1 MHNLPLIFY
10 LSMYLENIML
20 NICFLF
26 NLMHSKC
33 PSSEAPNSSPHACAC
48 ARAQEEKLFLMH
60 TNNLTF
66 SAP

>member
-1 MHNLPLIFY
+1 
-10 LSMYLENIML
+10 MYLENIML
-20 NICFLF
+20 DICFLF

-33 PSSEAPNSSPHACAC
+33 TSSEAPNSSPHACAC